1 MTGRSIANAPSYF
14 TMLGKQLTGWTAK
27 RRVVV
32 LRRKQQRRME
42 KESSHELGWPL
53 LAEGDPVPEYEYQV
67 LVTNLSEELLRLR
80 ARPSPPSPRKIAVGS
95 FYTPDTL
102 RGLWKHSNDGIP
114 LGRYSKTQLS
124 VPINHKASANNI
136 KIRAKHVSAAS
147 GVNHLQTPRMG
158 WKTST
163 LATADN

>member
-32 LRRKQQRRME
+32 LRRKQKRRME

-114 LGRYSKTQLS
+114 LGFSE
-124 VPINHKASANNI
+124 
-136 KIRAKHVSAAS
+136 
-147 GVNHLQTPRMG
+147 
-158 WKTST
+158 
-163 LATADN
+163 

>member
-80 ARPSPPSPRKIAVGS
+80 ARPSSVRISARDISRSSRSPRVPAFAPCRSRKSVAPSARTRCPPRENDAGIKHGFENDAS
-95 FYTPDTL
+95 
-102 RGLWKHSNDGIP
+102 RGTNTGCDCVTGC
-114 LGRYSKTQLS
+114 
-124 VPINHKASANNI
+124 
-136 KIRAKHVSAAS
+136 
-147 GVNHLQTPRMG
+147 
-158 WKTST
+158 
-163 LATADN
+163 D